1 MTKFSKIKN
10 AIKRKVNESRVRK
23 VVSSILDDS
32 LPNLLAEI
40 DQLDQAFLDAKPVKE
55 EEDLE
60 ELDVRKTH
68 GDRRIENP
76 ATGND
81 IKLRTALKAKKGSA
95 VYAKG
100 KAMYNALKD
109 KPTNERAYASTD
121 GKPYFDYDPGEDK
134 LTEAEDYK
142 YKKYVAKAFKDIIGA
157 TFEFRNAMGVKQLT
171 NKDRKLKKKTD
182 AIYKAVIDLQKEMKS
197 DGLTEGKVNESMIG
211 IKTKA
216 NFKPLQ
222 LKGALER
229 AGIKGYQMNRL
240 SVTLTALK
248 IDKKYFKDA
257 KKIIDG
263 LGLSV
268 MTAKESVKE
277 GKLTEAKI
285 KKGDVI
291 KMDDGEIGVV
301 NKVKG
306 RVAYIKLPSMPGSFH
321 PIEAARTT
329 YKGKHKGKDIYS
341 ETKSAPAGHYFT
353 KGGNVV
359 KGRLSKAARTKGA
372 TKSDPKDKQRSKV
385 PSATQRN
392 ESAKDKF
399 GAPPMN
405 KWWTGD
411 KDALMS
417 AIYHAQRQVP
427 PSNKAAY
434 EKNWKNIVKQLQRKF
449 PAPTAI
455 YRKRLTEDYSQRAR
469 NFRVILRQRLA
480 AMKPG
485 QKISYGKL
493 VYTKDGNNFKDS
505 KGRTHPAESVVQDL
519 KHAVKP
525 DILRHRGARGAD
537 MVNAYL
543 KFEGK
548 LTEAHPLNK
557 VIGGYPV
564 RYEGDP
570 RNYRAIVTRLP
581 NDRAREDIIKRASKA
596 GYIAKPNMGGGVTI
610 FVKEGKLT
618 EAKFYV
624 TYNQG
629 RGMGKRVV
637 TSKESDF
644 EDPRA
649 FRNYNDAEKYVKMA
663 KSGGGTPGRITAY
676 WVSDINMNRID
687 KAGRRI

>member
-1 MTKFSKIKN
+1 MKNLTKIKN
-10 AIKRKVNESRVRK
+10 AIKRKVNESRLRGK
-23 VVSSILDDS
+23 VSSILDDA
-32 LPNLLAEI
+32 LPNILAEI

-68 GDRRIENP
+68 GDKRIENP

-121 GKPYFDYDPGEDK
+121 GKPYFDYDPGEGK

-142 YKKYVAKAFKDIIGA
+142 YKKYVKKSLDKIFDEMFK
-157 TFEFRNAMGVKQLT
+157 FRHAMGVKQSAQADPKIKKILDELHKKLIYLKET
-171 NKDRKLKKKTD
+171 MKNK
-182 AIYKAVIDLQKEMKS
+182 
-197 DGLTEGKVNESMIG
+197 GLTEGKVNESMIG

-268 MTAKESVKE
+268 MTAKESVTE
-277 GKLTEAKI
+277 GKLNEAKI

-321 PIEAARTT
+321 PIEAARVT

-385 PSATQRN
+385 PPATQRN

-405 KWWTGD
+405 KWWTGS
-411 KDALMS
+411 KESLMS

-434 EKNWKNIVKQLQRKF
+434 DKNWKNIVKQLQKKF
-449 PAPTAI
+449 PASTAI
-455 YRKRLTEDYSQRAR
+455 YRKRLE
-469 NFRVILRQRLA
+469 
-480 AMKPG
+480 
-485 QKISYGKL
+485 
-493 VYTKDGNNFKDS
+493 
-505 KGRTHPAESVVQDL
+505 E
-519 KHAVKP
+519 
-525 DILRHRGARGAD
+525 
-537 MVNAYL
+537 
-543 KFEGK
+543 
-548 LTEAHPLNK
+548 
-557 VIGGYPV
+557 
-564 RYEGDP
+564 
-570 RNYRAIVTRLP
+570 
-581 NDRAREDIIKRASKA
+581 
-596 GYIAKPNMGGGVTI
+596 
-610 FVKEGKLT
+610 
-618 EAKFYV
+618 
-624 TYNQG
+624 
-629 RGMGKRVV
+629 
-637 TSKESDF
+637 
-644 EDPRA
+644 
-649 FRNYNDAEKYVKMA
+649 
-663 KSGGGTPGRITAY
+663 
-676 WVSDINMNRID
+676 
-687 KAGRRI
+687 

>member
-1 MTKFSKIKN
+1 MTKISKIKN

-68 GDRRIENP
+68 GDKRIENP

-109 KPTNERAYASTD
+109 TPANESKLKERAYASTD
-121 GKPYFDYDPGEDK
+121 GKPTFDYDPGEGK

-142 YKKYVAKAFKDIIGA
+142 YKKYVAKAFKDILGA
-157 TFEFRNAMGVKQLT
+157 QFDFRHAMGVKQLT
-171 NKDRKLKKKTD
+171 NKDMKLKKKAD
-182 AIYKAVIDLQKEMKS
+182 AIYKAIIDLQKEMKS
-197 DGLTEGKVNESMIG
+197 KGLTEASRKDLGMSSSVNKRRAAAELKQKLAGKRSDGMGKYTATIYGMNGSKRVE
-211 IKTKA
+211 
-216 NFKPLQ
+216 
-222 LKGALER
+222 LKSLNDLNKFSKFE
-229 AGIKGYQMNRL
+229 L
-240 SVTLTALK
+240 
-248 IDKKYFKDA
+248 D
-257 KKIIDG
+257 
-263 LGLSV
+263 
-268 MTAKESVKE
+268 E

-291 KMDDGEIGVV
+291 KMQDGEIGVV

-306 RVAYIKLPSMPGSFH
+306 RVAYIKLPSSPGSFH
-321 PIEAARTT
+321 PIEADRTT

-341 ETKSAPAGHYFT
+341 EI
-353 KGGNVV
+353 
-359 KGRLSKAARTKGA
+359 KGA
-372 TKSDPKDKQRSKV
+372 P
-385 PSATQRN
+385 RN

-405 KWWTGD
+405 KWWTGS
-411 KDALMS
+411 KESLMS

-455 YRKRLTEDYSQRAR
+455 YRKRLD
-469 NFRVILRQRLA
+469 
-480 AMKPG
+480 
-485 QKISYGKL
+485 
-493 VYTKDGNNFKDS
+493 
-505 KGRTHPAESVVQDL
+505 
-519 KHAVKP
+519 
-525 DILRHRGARGAD
+525 
-537 MVNAYL
+537 
-543 KFEGK
+543 
-548 LTEAHPLNK
+548 EAHPLNK

-564 RYEGDP
+564 KYEGDP
-570 RNYRAIVTRLP
+570 KNYRAIITEP
-581 NDRAREDIIKRASKA
+581 MNDRQKEDMIKRAKKA

-618 EAKFYV
+618 EVQAMNMDTVPYNTVMKMKPGSTIKMKDGKIRTKDKFGNWRANTDRNDIIV
-624 TYNQG
+624 NRDIVKHMKGMKGYN
-629 RGMGKRVV
+629 M
-637 TSKESDF
+637 
-644 EDPRA
+644 
-649 FRNYNDAEKYVKMA
+649 
-663 KSGGGTPGRITAY
+663 GGGRVQIEG
-676 WVSDINMNRID
+676 
-687 KAGRRI
+687 KAGRKI

>member
-197 DGLTEGKVNESMIG
+197 DGLTEGK
-211 IKTKA
+211 
-216 NFKPLQ
+216 
-222 LKGALER
+222 
-229 AGIKGYQMNRL
+229 
-240 SVTLTALK
+240 
-248 IDKKYFKDA
+248 
-257 KKIIDG
+257 
-263 LGLSV
+263 
-268 MTAKESVKE
+268 
-277 GKLTEAKI
+277 LTEAKI

-321 PIEAARTT
+321 PIEAARVT

-493 VYTKDGNNFKDS
+493 VYTKDGSNFKDS
-505 KGRTHPAESVVQDL
+505 KGRTQPAESVVQDL

-570 RNYRAIVTRLP
+570 RNYRAIVSRLP